1 MVTPVLSLLSII
13 SIISIERRFIMPFNI
28 PNTLSM
34 FRIIAAPFLLLTGW
48 FDMPTLFFILF
59 GLMLLSDALD
69 GIIARMLDQTS
80 ELGARLDS
88 YGDILTYLTTPLAV
102 WWLWPDLVK
111 EELHYIIAAIIIY
124 VLPALF
130 SLLKFG
136 KLASYHTWITRLSA
150 VLMSAGVVVLLGFNN
165 NLLFH
170 FAIYFLI
177 IEMIEN
183 IVITLILDEQIHNI
197 HSIWHAWKQRD
208 GKRRE

>member
-1 MVTPVLSLLSII
+1 MMSY
-13 SIISIERRFIMPFNI
+13 NI
-28 PNTLSM
+28 PNILSL

-48 FDMPTLFFILF
+48 FGMPTLFYILF

-88 YGDILTYLTTPLAV
+88 YGDILTYLSTPLAV
-102 WWLWPDLVK
+102 WWLWPDIVK
-111 EELHYIIAAIIIY
+111 EELYYIIAAIVIY
-124 VLPALF
+124 ILPAIF

-136 KLASYHTWITRLSA
+136 KLASYHTWITKISA
-150 VLMSAGVVVLLGFNN
+150 VLMSAGVLMLLVFDN

-170 FAIYFLI
+170 SAIYFLV

-183 IVITLILDEQIHNI
+183 IVITMILPKQKSNI
-197 HSIWHAWKQRD
+197 DSIWHAWKERS
-208 GKRRE
+208 